1 MQQEVDDEKA
11 RTTDVRASLNKVMKD
26 LLSTKM
32 AAKFLTTAKKHEK
45 SSTDI
50 NKNLEVFNVDRRKFE
65 KDLKDTKEVVH
76 EQKTTIKNL
85 KAERAQLNIQLED
98 LKQNN
103 LNAG

>member
-1 MQQEVDDEKA
+1 M
-11 RTTDVRASLNKVMKD
+11 
-26 LLSTKM
+26 
-32 AAKFLTTAKKHEK
+32 
-45 SSTDI
+45 
-50 NKNLEVFNVDRRKFE
+50 EVFNVDRRKFE

-76 EQKTTIKNL
+76 EQKTIIKNL